1 MRLDSAKR
9 TRENTPEI
17 AERVSVPGK
26 EREGGRYERVRERRD
41 VVAGR
46 VSLHLLSARLAR

>member
-17 AERVSVPGK
+17 AETVSVPGK
-26 EREGGRYERVRERRD
+26 EREGGR
-41 VVAGR
+41 
-46 VSLHLLSARLAR
+46 